1 MTKEFQQLET
11 IQANALLLLTLA
23 HILKG
28 TRPQTCR
35 ANEDK
40 KSSILVYNS
49 LKCMHL

>member
-11 IQANALLLLTLA
+11 I
-23 HILKG
+23 HVLKG